1 MLEKNTFSMRNITN
15 EKVTEYIE
23 RKYSPLNQQLWRMRL
38 DAENKYIPIVQ
49 RDVESM
55 LITYLNILR
64 PARILEV
71 GTAIGYSAITMSETI
86 PEAKIVTLERSE
98 EMYQEASSNIE
109 KFHKGDAI
117 EIMFGDALESLR
129 TLKEQVKA
137 GQIDTFD
144 FVFIDAGKSHYQDF
158 WNEII
163 EMVHPGS
170 VIFGDNI
177 LMRGMTVD
185 NKFDPKD
192 KHRTNIKRM
201 REFIDLITGD
211 ERYQTALLP
220 VGDGVT
226 ISFIRR

>member
-1 MLEKNTFSMRNITN
+1 MRNITN

-23 RKYSPLNQQLWRMRL
+23 RKYSPINQKLWRMRL
-38 DAENKYIPIVQ
+38 DAENQYIPIVQ

-55 LITYLNILR
+55 LINYLNILQ

-71 GTAIGYSAITMSETI
+71 GTAIGYSAIIMSETVHD
-86 PEAKIVTLERSE
+86 AKIVTLERSE
-98 EMYQEASSNIE
+98 DMFQAASENIKKFEKEANIE
-109 KFHKGDAI
+109 I
-117 EIMFGDALESLR
+117 RFGDAMDSLR
-129 TLKEQVKA
+129 AIKEQVKS
-137 GQIDTFD
+137 GQMETFD

-185 NKFDPKD
+185 NMFDPKD

-201 REFIDLITGD
+201 REFIDMITGD

-226 ISFIRR
+226 VSYIKK

>member
-98 EMYQEASSNIE
+98 EMYQAASSNIE

-129 TLKEQVKA
+129 NLKEQVKA
-137 GQIDTFD
+137 GQRDTFD

-226 ISFIRR
+226 ISYIRR

>member
-23 RKYSPLNQQLWRMRL
+23 RKYSPINQQLWRMRL

-55 LITYLNILR
+55 LINYLNILR
-64 PARILEV
+64 PMEILEV
-71 GTAIGYSAITMSETI
+71 GTAIGYSAITMSETV
-86 PEAKIVTLERSE
+86 PDAHIVTLERSE
-98 EMYQEASSNIE
+98 EMFRAASENIG
-109 KFHKGDAI
+109 KFGKEDSIELMYGDA
-117 EIMFGDALESLR
+117 MESLKA
-129 TLKEQVKA
+129 LKEQVKA
-137 GQIDTFD
+137 GERKPFD

-226 ISFIRR
+226 ISYIRR

>member
-226 ISFIRR
+226 ISYIRR